1 MSSLLEQIREGMK
14 VYDRSQAEIGRV
26 EVVKFSDEDPDTPE
40 PEVVD
45 VNPIERQKRQTLL
58 DIIAAL
64 FRDDAL
70 PEELRERL
78 LREGFVRVDATGLL
92 QPDRYVLPDQIASVS
107 GDRVMLKVDKAELI
121 VAR

>member
-40 PEVVD
+40 PEIVD
-45 VNPIERQKRQTLL
+45 VNPIEREKRQTLL

>member
-1 MSSLLEQIREGMK
+1 MSSFLEQIREGMK

-26 EVVKFSDEDPDTPE
+26 EVVKFSDEDPETPE
-40 PEVVD
+40 PEIVD
-45 VNPIERQKRQTLL
+45 VNPIEREKRQTLL